1 MEQNITKEWLRQHPN
16 CIFVFGDNT
25 QRFGQGGA
33 AKLRYEP
40 NVYGF
45 ITKKYPNHTNDAYYK
60 PTEYMSV
67 FESELEKLISEI
79 ESNPGKTYLISRL
92 GGGLANK
99 FGIFEKVI
107 LPNIKVLNVYE
118 NVRFLFCW

>member
-1 MEQNITKEWLRQHPN
+1 MFKKIL
-16 CIFVFGDNT
+16 ILFVLCLSLVMTGIADAK
-25 QRFGQGGA
+25 GGGA

-45 ITKKYPNHTNDAYYK
+45 ITKKYPNHTNEAYYK
-60 PTEYMSV
+60 PMEYMPV

-79 ESNPGKTYLISRL
+79 ESNPDKTYLISRL

-118 NVRFLFCW
+118 NVRFLFSW